1 MAKKKKADPPAK
13 IRIRKDDSVK
23 VITGRDAGKTG
34 RVISVDRRTG
44 RIIVEGVMLA
54 KHHTRPNPAK
64 QTWRM
69 RWRETRSAVCPATRK
84 SRMPG
89 RNCASPTSPRSRG
102 RCVSAYTC
110 QPTARDCISEET
122 VTRKRAVM

>member
-1 MAKKKKADPPAK
+1 VAKKKKADPPAK

-64 QTWRM
+64 QIKGGIAE
-69 RWRETRSAVCPATRK
+69 REGSIHVSNVMVLASDNKATRLGVRVEG
-84 SRMPG
+84 SGP
-89 RNCASPTSPRSRG
+89 
-102 RCVSAYTC
+102 SARRVRI
-110 QPTARDCISEET
+110 ARRTGEPLD
-122 VTRKRAVM
+122 KK

>member
-34 RVISVDRRTG
+34 RVISVDRGTG

-64 QTWRM
+64 QIKGGIAE
-69 RWRETRSAVCPATRK
+69 REGSIHVSNVMVLASDNKATRLGVRVE
-84 SRMPG
+84 SSGP
-89 RNCASPTSPRSRG
+89 
-102 RCVSAYTC
+102 SARRVRI
-110 QPTARDCISEET
+110 ARRTGEPLD
-122 VTRKRAVM
+122 KK

>member
-64 QTWRM
+64 QIKGGIAE
-69 RWRETRSAVCPATRK
+69 REGSIHVSNVMVLASDNKATRLGVRVEG
-84 SRMPG
+84 SGP
-89 RNCASPTSPRSRG
+89 
-102 RCVSAYTC
+102 SARRIRV
-110 QPTARDCISEET
+110 ARRTGEPLD
-122 VTRKRAVM
+122 KK

>member
-64 QTWRM
+64 QIKGGIAE
-69 RWRETRSAVCPATRK
+69 REGSIHVSNVMVLASDNKATRLGVRVEG
-84 SRMPG
+84 SGP
-89 RNCASPTSPRSRG
+89 
-102 RCVSAYTC
+102 SARR
-110 QPTARDCISEET
+110 ARIARRTGEPLD
-122 VTRKRAVM
+122 KK

>member
-64 QTWRM
+64 QIKGGIAE
-69 RWRETRSAVCPATRK
+69 REGSIHVSNVMVLASDNKTTRLGVRVEGSGPSARRVRI
-84 SRMPG
+84 
-89 RNCASPTSPRSRG
+89 
-102 RCVSAYTC
+102 
-110 QPTARDCISEET
+110 ARRTGEPLD
-122 VTRKRAVM
+122 KK

>member
-64 QTWRM
+64 QIKGGIAE
-69 RWRETRSAVCPATRK
+69 REGSIHVSNVMVLASDNKATRLGV
-84 SRMPG
+84 RMEGSGP
-89 RNCASPTSPRSRG
+89 
-102 RCVSAYTC
+102 SARRVRI
-110 QPTARDCISEET
+110 ARRTGEPLD
-122 VTRKRAVM
+122 KK